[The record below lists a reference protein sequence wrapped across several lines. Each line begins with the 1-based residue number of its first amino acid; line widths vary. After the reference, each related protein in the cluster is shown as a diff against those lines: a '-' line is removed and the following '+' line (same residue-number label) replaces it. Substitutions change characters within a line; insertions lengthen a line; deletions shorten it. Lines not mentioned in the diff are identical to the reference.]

1 MWNSNDFNFNNA
13 KELNDMKN
21 YVKKMLIKLGIV
33 KKNVIKEFIKRGGNC
48 GNNVVALDTT
58 LDARFPWL
66 ISIGDN
72 VTLIGV
78 TVLAHDASTKRELGY
93 TKIGKVS
100 IGSKVFIGKG
110 TIILPNIKIGNCVVI
125 GAGSV
130 VSKDI
135 PDNCV
140 AVGNPCRVI
149 KPYDL
154 YIKEQTERMKKCN
167 VIIDKLPQD
176 LNENEIKSICEQLN
190 GVGYIR

>member
-1 MWNSNDFNFNNA
+1 M
-13 KELNDMKN
+13 
-21 YVKKMLIKLGIV
+21 
-33 KKNVIKEFIKRGGNC
+33 
-48 GNNVVALDTT
+48 ALDTT

-72 VTLIGV
+72 VTLTGV

-100 IGSKVFIGKG
+100 IGSMVFIGKG
-110 TIILPNIKIGNCVVI
+110 TIILPNIKIGSRVII

-154 YIKEQTERMKKCN
+154 YIKEQTERMKKCK
-167 VIIDKLPQD
+167 VVIDKLPQD
-176 LNENEIKSICEQLN
+176 LNENEIKSICEELN